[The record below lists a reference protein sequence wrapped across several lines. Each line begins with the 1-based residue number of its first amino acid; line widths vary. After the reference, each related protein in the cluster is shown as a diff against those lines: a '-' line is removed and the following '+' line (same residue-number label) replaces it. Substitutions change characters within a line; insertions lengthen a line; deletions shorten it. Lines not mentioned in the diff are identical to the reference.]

1 VDKNKIN
8 PRPTKGIFLKSSVI
22 GAIITVPSL
31 TAFFLSWI
39 ILGDKITAII
49 VGAVVH
55 FIGMGFAL
63 KISKKLFKI
72 NKSSD

>member
-1 VDKNKIN
+1 MNA
-8 PRPTKGIFLKSSVI
+8 RPTKGIFLKSSII
-22 GAIITVPSL
+22 GVIITVPSL
-31 TAFFLSWI
+31 AAFFLSWI
-39 ILGDKITAII
+39 ILGDKINALII
-49 VGAVVH
+49 GAVVH